1 MKSKILVLVVLI
13 VLGGV
18 AGCRA
23 CVSPEQAV
31 NISEL
36 HDGVVRLMPYAY
48 EGIKFEIMTQNTIAS
63 DASRSMTERDA
74 ASKKATELVGRL
86 METKLLP
93 AVSAPIRDWAIAKVG
108 TAAYAKAKLE
118 RDALVASGG
127 HN

>member
-1 MKSKILVLVVLI
+1 LKLKTTIIAVLLVLAA
-13 VLGGV
+13 
-18 AGCRA
+18 AGCT